1 VQTSESIDLISAAMS
16 AFTGEVQDVSKSVQ
30 GFGYK
35 YGAIDAYLRVA
46 RPLLAKNGLA
56 LVQAPSAEGDVITVT
71 TLLAHSS
78 GQWFRSAL
86 SMAIELKK
94 GMSVA
99 QCAGMVI
106 TYARRYALAAMLG
119 MASEDDDA
127 AKDRTKIEV
136 PSADDYMGERETIAA
151 CDSVAQLADAW
162 KSMSMPARMAL
173 NEHKNL
179 RKKALDHAQS

>member
-1 VQTSESIDLISAAMS
+1 MQTSEQIDLISAAMS

-56 LVQAPSAEGDVITVT
+56 LVQAPYSSDDTVTVT
-71 TLLAHSS
+71 TLLTHSS
-78 GQWFRSAL
+78 GQWIKSEL
-86 SMAIELKK
+86 CLLIEKKK
-94 GMSVA
+94 GMSDA

-106 TYARRYALAAMLG
+106 TYARRYALSSMLG

-127 AKDRTKIEV
+127 ARDRTKIEV
-136 PSADDYMGERETIAA
+136 PSADDFMGERETIAA
-151 CDSVAQLADAW
+151 CESVAQLADAW
-162 KSMSMPARMAL
+162 KLLSVQARMAL
-173 NEHKNL
+173 NEHKNT
-179 RKKALDHAQS
+179 RKKELDHAQG

>member
-1 VQTSESIDLISAAMS
+1 MQTSEQIDLIAAAMS

-35 YGAIDAYLRVA
+35 YGAIDAYLREA
-46 RPLLAKNGLA
+46 RSILAKNGLA
-56 LVQAPSAEGDVITVT
+56 LMQSPSAEGDVITVT

-86 SMAIELKK
+86 SMTIERKK
-94 GMSVA
+94 GMSDA

-106 TYARRYALAAMLG
+106 TYARRYALSAMLG

-136 PSADDYMGERETIAA
+136 PSADDFMGERETISA
-151 CDSVAQLADAW
+151 CESVAELADAW
-162 KSMSMPARMAL
+162 KLLSVPARMAL
-173 NEHKNL
+173 NEHKNT
-179 RKKALDHAQS
+179 RKKALDNAQG

>member
-1 VQTSESIDLISAAMS
+1 MQTSESIDLISAAMS

-56 LVQAPSAEGDVITVT
+56 LVQSPSASGDFVTVD
-71 TLLAHSS
+71 TLLSHAS
-78 GQWFRSAL
+78 GQWIRSA
-86 SMAIELKK
+86 MTMTIEPKK

-136 PSADDYMGERETIAA
+136 PSADDFVAERETISA
-151 CDSVAQLADAW
+151 CESVAQLADAW

-173 NEHKNL
+173 NGHKNL
-179 RKKALDHAQS
+179 RKKDLDHAQG

>member
-1 VQTSESIDLISAAMS
+1 MQTSESIDLISAAMS

-30 GFGYK
+30 GFNYK

-56 LVQAPSAEGDVITVT
+56 LVQSPSASGDFVTVD
-71 TLLAHSS
+71 TLLSHSS
-78 GQWFRSAL
+78 GQWIRSA
-86 SMAIELKK
+86 MTMTIELKK

-106 TYARRYALAAMLG
+106 TYARRYALSAMLG

-136 PSADDYMGERETIAA
+136 PSADDFVAERETISA
-151 CDSVAQLADAW
+151 CESVAQLADAW

-179 RKKALDHAQS
+179 RKKALDHAQG